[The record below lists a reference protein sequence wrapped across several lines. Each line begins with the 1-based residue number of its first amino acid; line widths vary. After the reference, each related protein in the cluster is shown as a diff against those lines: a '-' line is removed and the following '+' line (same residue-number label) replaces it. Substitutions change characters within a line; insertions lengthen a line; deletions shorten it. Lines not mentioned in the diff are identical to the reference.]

1 MQNEKEQSMR
11 ARIAELLRRRPAVA
25 SAPFPESEPERVAVV
40 AELRLRRPED
50 LEGRLAVA
58 GFQDRPGIDG
68 MRCKECEHFD
78 LDREVCALPD
88 IALPVSPDWW
98 CRLWRI

>member
-1 MQNEKEQSMR
+1 MR
-11 ARIAELLRRRPAVA
+11 SRIAELLKQISAA
-25 SAPFPESEPERVAVV
+25 ATAPFPESEQERSAVI

-58 GFQDRPGIDG
+58 GFQDHPGIDG

-78 LDREVCALPD
+78 LERQFCVLPD
-88 IALPVSPDWW
+88 IALPVNPDWW